1 MFSKTEIDFLKGIK
15 NVNQNYE
22 RVLKHRILTKLDQLG
37 ETIRLVRNNP
47 KTKSIIEKII
57 MENCTTTTD
66 SSNNHLNENK
76 PNSAFFSEKDWGV
89 SVFDSCEKPL
99 EAVKNRRYDI
109 CLVDLKMPEI
119 DGLSFIKRLRNSH
132 PTMPVVI
139 MTAFPSVETAI
150 DALRLNVDDYI
161 IKPFNINKLFKT
173 LDSLVEQRRKQAEA
187 VEAEDLQL

>member
-1 MFSKTEIDFLKGIK
+1 MIVDDEL
-15 NVNQNYE
+15 
-22 RVLKHRILTKLDQLG
+22 L
-37 ETIRLVRNNP
+37 IRDLLY
-47 KTKSIIEKII
+47 
-57 MENCTTTTD
+57 D
-66 SSNNHLNENK
+66 
-76 PNSAFFSEKDWGV
+76 FFSEKDWGV

-139 MTAFPSVETAI
+139 MTAFPSVETAV
-150 DALRLNVDDYI
+150 DALRLKVDDYI
-161 IKPFNINKLFKT
+161 IKPFNINKLFKM